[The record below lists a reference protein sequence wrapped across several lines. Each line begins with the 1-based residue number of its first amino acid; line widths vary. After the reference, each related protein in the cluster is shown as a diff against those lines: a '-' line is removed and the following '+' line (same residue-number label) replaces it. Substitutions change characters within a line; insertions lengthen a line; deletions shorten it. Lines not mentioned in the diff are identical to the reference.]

1 MTDWALYS
9 KLRRRSWHK
18 SWSPGGAAEPGL
30 CHQLL
35 HSLGWTMQLHLEAP
49 AAKQCSWVEP
59 SAQPGTVRVY
69 TGLGF
74 PTCAST
80 GTLFLL
86 TCSAQRCCCTG
97 PLPPS
102 LCGHACSQL
111 AHTAWYTGTCPSPAL
126 RSHKRCVGAAFR
138 MSPHCPE
145 ACSLPTVPTAC
156 PNPTPLSCTGSRQAP
171 PARLTSHWPAHSTLL
186 HLSRLLCRAQLS
198 ITTEAG

>member
-1 MTDWALYS
+1 MESRRGCRARALPPAPPLFGVDDAAAS
-9 KLRRRSWHK
+9 
-18 SWSPGGAAEPGL
+18 GGTCCQAVFLGAEQAG
-30 CHQLL
+30 
-35 HSLGWTMQLHLEAP
+35 A
-49 AAKQCSWVEP
+49 WVEP
-59 SAQPGTVRVY
+59 SAQPGTVHVH

-80 GTLFLL
+80 VTLFLL

-171 PARLTSHWPAHSTLL
+171 PARLTSHWPAHSTSL